1 MGAWH
6 RVCAA
11 DEIDDEDVVRFDLG
25 ARTFAVYNTPA
36 GFFASDGFCTHEETH
51 LADGLV
57 IGTVIECP
65 MHQGRFDIPSGKAK
79 SPPACEDL
87 RCYPVKLEGGT
98 LYIEVPGEG

>member
-36 GFFASDGFCTHEETH
+36 GFFASDGFCTHE
-51 LADGLV
+51 AISSSGLLSD
-57 IGTVIECP
+57 
-65 MHQGRFDIPSGKAK
+65 RF
-79 SPPACEDL
+79 
-87 RCYPVKLEGGT
+87 RT
-98 LYIEVPGEG
+98 